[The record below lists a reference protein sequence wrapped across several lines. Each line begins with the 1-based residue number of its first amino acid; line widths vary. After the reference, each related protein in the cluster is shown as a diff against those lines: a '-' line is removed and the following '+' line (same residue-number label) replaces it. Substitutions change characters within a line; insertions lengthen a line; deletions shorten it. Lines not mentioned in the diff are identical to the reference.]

1 MPDPNDLDDQGVVS
15 LVILGANGDLARRKL
30 IPALFSLHCKG
41 RLPEQ
46 INIIG
51 FSRTEFTDEEFRD
64 SMWESAVELAEVDRP
79 REMYEGFAQRLSY
92 VTGDLGDGDG
102 IARLT
107 RRLNELEGP
116 ESSGRAINRLFYLSI
131 APALYAQAV
140 RALGAAGLAAEDSG
154 WRRLIV
160 EKPFGSDLASAREL
174 DSIVRGVF
182 DETQI
187 FRIDHYLGK
196 ETVQNLMVLRFANS
210 IFEPIWN
217 QNYVKNIQ
225 ITVAE
230 EVDVGSRAGYYDR
243 SGVIRDMLQNHLL
256 QLLTIV
262 AMEPPAT
269 VDAESLR
276 NRKVDVLRSI
286 RRISPDDVATEAVAG
301 QYDGYLGEDGVSE
314 GSHTATYAAVRLFV
328 DNWRWKGVP
337 FYLRTGKAMER
348 KVSEVVIEFQTPPHF
363 IFADGVTN
371 PDPPANILAICIQP
385 DEGAHLQFQVKVP
398 DRGMEMRS
406 ATMEFHYDSEFA
418 GQAIPEAYERLLQD
432 AIKGDASLFIRG
444 DQIEESWRIVDPI
457 NEAWEADNG
466 SGPLRYAPGTMGPEA
481 ADALLAEAGDVW
493 LAGCAPHED
502 EPAP

>member
-1 MPDPNDLDDQGVVS
+1 MADAADREDQGVVS

-41 RLPEQ
+41 RLPEH

-51 FSRTEFTDEEFRD
+51 FSRTPFTDDEFRD
-64 SMWESAVELAEVDRP
+64 SMWDSAVELAEVDRP
-79 REMYEGFAQRLSY
+79 REMYEEFAKRLCY
-92 VTGDLGDGDG
+92 VTGDLGDSEG
-102 IARLT
+102 ISRLAD
-107 RRLNELEGP
+107 RLDQLESTDRP
-116 ESSGRAINRLFYLSI
+116 INRLFYLSI

-140 RALGAAGLAAEDSG
+140 EALGAAGLASEDSG
-154 WRRLIV
+154 WRRLVV
-160 EKPFGSDLASAREL
+160 EKPFGSDLNSALEL
-174 DSIVRGVF
+174 DLIVRRVF
-182 DETQI
+182 DETQV

-230 EVDVGSRAGYYDR
+230 EVDVGTRAGYYDR

-286 RRISPDDVATEAVAG
+286 RRLSPDDVLTETVAG
-301 QYDGYLGEDGVSE
+301 QYDGYLDQDGVAE

-348 KVSEVVIEFQTPPHF
+348 KVSEVVVEFQTPPHF

-371 PDPPANILAICIQP
+371 PDPPPNVLAICIQP
-385 DEGAHLQFQVKVP
+385 DEGARLRFQVKVP

-406 ATMEFHYDSEFA
+406 ATMEFHYESEFS

-457 NEAWEADNG
+457 NQAWESNDG
-466 SGPLRYAPGTMGPEA
+466 SGPLRYAPGSMGPAA
-481 ADALLAEAGDVW
+481 ADALLAQAGDKW
-493 LAGCAPHED
+493 LVGCGPHED
-502 EPAP
+502 DPET

>member
-1 MPDPNDLDDQGVVS
+1 MADAGDREDRGVVS
-15 LVILGANGDLARRKL
+15 LIILGANGDLARRKL

-41 RLPEQ
+41 RLPEH

-51 FSRTEFTDEEFRD
+51 FSRTPFTDDEFRD
-64 SMWESAVELAEVDRP
+64 SMWDSAVELAEVDRP
-79 REMYEGFAQRLSY
+79 REMYEEFAKRLCY
-92 VTGDLGDGDG
+92 VTGDLGDSEG
-102 IARLT
+102 ISRLAD
-107 RRLNELEGP
+107 RLDQLESTDRP
-116 ESSGRAINRLFYLSI
+116 INRLFYLSI

-140 RALGAAGLAAEDSG
+140 KALGAAGLASEDSG
-154 WRRLIV
+154 WRRLVV
-160 EKPFGSDLASAREL
+160 EKPFGSDLNSALEL
-174 DSIVRGVF
+174 DLIVRGVF
-182 DETQI
+182 DETQV

-230 EVDVGSRAGYYDR
+230 EVDVGTRAGYYDR

-286 RRISPDDVATEAVAG
+286 RRLSPDDVLTETVAG
-301 QYDGYLGEDGVSE
+301 QYDGYLDQDGVAG

-337 FYLRTGKAMER
+337 FYLRTGKALER
-348 KVSEVVIEFQTPPHF
+348 KVSEVVIEFQAPPHF

-371 PDPPANILAICIQP
+371 PEPPPNVLAICIQP
-385 DEGAHLQFQVKVP
+385 DEGAHLRFQVKVP

-406 ATMEFHYDSEFA
+406 ATMEFHYESEFS

-432 AIKGDASLFIRG
+432 AIKGDASLFIRV

-457 NEAWEADNG
+457 NQAWESNDG
-466 SGPLRYAPGTMGPEA
+466 SGPLRYAPGSMGPAA
-481 ADALLAEAGDVW
+481 ADALLAQAGDHW
-493 LAGCAPHED
+493 LVGCGPHED
-502 EPAP
+502 EPRA